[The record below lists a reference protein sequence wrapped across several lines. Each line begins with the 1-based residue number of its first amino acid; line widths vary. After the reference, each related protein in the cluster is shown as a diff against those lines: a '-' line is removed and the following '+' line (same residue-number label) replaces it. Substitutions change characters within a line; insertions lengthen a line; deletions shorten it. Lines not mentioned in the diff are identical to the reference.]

1 MTDFTLIQY
10 QQLIAALKDADYLF
24 ITFEEFVTKSL
35 QRSVIL
41 RHDIDRHPERA
52 LKMAELEGKLGV
64 IASYHFRIGKGSND
78 PDVIRKIKQLGH
90 EVAYHYED
98 LNRALK
104 VGGRFS
110 NHHKEVI
117 EKAIKSFRDNLKY
130 FRQFY
135 PVSIIS
141 MHGDPI
147 HSADNRDLWNYFDYR
162 TEGIICEPYLD
173 IDYSTTLYLTDTGR
187 RWNSSGVNIRDKIRK
202 NYGKTTGEPLRCEC
216 RLRSTG
222 NLITCLRNGSLPER
236 LILNTHP
243 QRWTN
248 YTIPWITE
256 LLFQNLKNL
265 IKYAISVGR

>member
-10 QQLIAALKDADYLF
+10 QQLIAALKEAEYLF
-24 ITFEEFVTKSL
+24 ITFEELVTQSL
-35 QRSVIL
+35 PRSVIL
-41 RHDIDRHPERA
+41 RHDVDRHPKRA
-52 LKMAELEGKLGV
+52 LKMAQLEGEMGV
-64 IASYHFRIGKGSND
+64 KASYHFRIGKESND
-78 PDVIRKIKQLGH
+78 PDVIRKIIKLGH

-104 VGGRFS
+104 VPGSLFD
-110 NHHKEVI
+110 HKEII
-117 EKAIKSFRDNLKY
+117 EKAIKSFRNNLKY

-135 PVSIIS
+135 PVCIIS
-141 MHGDPI
+141 MHGDPL
-147 HSADNRDLWNYFDYR
+147 HSADNRDIWNYFDYR

-187 RWNSSGVNIRDKIRK
+187 RWNGSGVNIRDKIRK
-202 NYGKTTGEPLRCEC
+202 NYGKTTGEPLRSESL
-216 RLRSTG
+216 LRSTG
-222 NLITCLRNGSLPER
+222 NIITCLRNGSLPER

-248 YTIPWITE
+248 DIIPWVTE

-265 IKYAISVGR
+265 LKYAISAVR